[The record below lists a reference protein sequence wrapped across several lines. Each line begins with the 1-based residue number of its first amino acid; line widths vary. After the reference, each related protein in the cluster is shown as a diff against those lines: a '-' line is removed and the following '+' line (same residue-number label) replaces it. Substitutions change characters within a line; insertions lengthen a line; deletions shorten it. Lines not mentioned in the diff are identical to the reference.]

1 MRKGEVWQVNLNPV
15 KGSEQAGIGPVVIV
29 SGDLLNE
36 YAPVVWVCPL
46 TTKIKKY
53 KGNVLLKPNKLNGL
67 KKESEILNLHLRAIS
82 KDRLVM
88 QVGEITKEQ
97 LIQTRKGLQEIME
110 MD

>member
-15 KGSEQAGIGPVVIV
+15 KGSEQVGIRPVLIV

>member
-1 MRKGEVWQVNLNPV
+1 MRKGEVWQVNINPV
-15 KGSEQAGIGPVVIV
+15 KGSEQAGIRPVVIV
-29 SGDLLNE
+29 SVDLLNE
-36 YAPVVWVCPL
+36 YASVVWVCPL
-46 TTKIKKY
+46 TTKIKIY

-82 KDRLVM
+82 KDRLVV

>member
-1 MRKGEVWQVNLNPV
+1 M
-15 KGSEQAGIGPVVIV
+15 I
-29 SGDLLNE
+29 
-36 YAPVVWVCPL
+36 L
-46 TTKIKKY
+46 TTKIKIY

-82 KDRLVM
+82 KDRLVV

>member
-15 KGSEQAGIGPVVIV
+15 KGSEQVGIRPVLIV

-82 KDRLVM
+82 KDRLVV

>member
-1 MRKGEVWQVNLNPV
+1 MRKGEVWQVNINPV
-15 KGSEQAGIGPVVIV
+15 KGSEQAGIRPVVIV

-36 YAPVVWVCPL
+36 YASVVWVCPL
-46 TTKIKKY
+46 TTKIKIY

-82 KDRLVM
+82 KDRLVV

>member
-15 KGSEQAGIGPVVIV
+15 KGSEQVGIRPVLIV

-46 TTKIKKY
+46 TTKIKNY

>member
-15 KGSEQAGIGPVVIV
+15 KGSEQAGIGPVLIV

-46 TTKIKKY
+46 TTKIKNY

-82 KDRLVM
+82 KDRLVV

>member
-1 MRKGEVWQVNLNPV
+1 MRKGEVWQVNINPV
-15 KGSEQAGIGPVVIV
+15 KGSEQAEIRPVVIV

-36 YAPVVWVCPL
+36 YASVVWVCPL
-46 TTKIKKY
+46 TTKIKIY

-82 KDRLVM
+82 KDRLVV